1 MRLAAVADIHLK
13 AADHEKNLR
22 AFSAVN
28 ELADVL
34 VIAGDFTDHGLP
46 DEMRGVLSVLE
57 HVHVPIIGVLGN
69 HDHESDHQD
78 ELAGMLRVAG
88 VKVLDGHCF
97 EVGGVGFAGTKG
109 FAGGFSPYELMP
121 FGEGGIKNFVEI
133 AEREAIKL
141 DFGLEQLRTATKIAI
156 THYAPIKETVVGE
169 PEPIFPFLGSSRLQ
183 RALDKHKPLLALH
196 GHAHHGSFS
205 GETKSGVRVHNVA
218 LQILRAKG
226 EEHPFAIFDL
236 AAGSE
241 MAPLHAPAQMAAKAA
256 RPERTEMN
264 AATRS

>member
-13 AADHEKNLR
+13 SEELEKNVR

-28 ELADVL
+28 ELADAL
-34 VIAGDFTDHGLP
+34 VIAGDFTNHGSP

-57 HVHVPIIGVLGN
+57 HVQIPIIGVLGN
-69 HDHESDHQD
+69 HDYETDHQD

-88 VKVLDGHCF
+88 VHLLDGHCF
-97 EVGGVGFAGTKG
+97 EVDGIGFAGTKG

-141 DFGLEQLRTATKIAI
+141 DYGLEQLKMPTKVAI

-183 RALDKHKPLLALH
+183 RALDKHKPVLALH

-205 GETKSGVRVHNVA
+205 AVTKGGVRVHNVA
-218 LQILRAKG
+218 LQVLREHG
-226 EEHPFAIFDL
+226 ETHPFTLFKLD
-236 AAGSE
+236 
-241 MAPLHAPAQMAAKAA
+241 
-256 RPERTEMN
+256 
-264 AATRS
+264 